1 MFSQFT
7 QGMTGPQIYLL
18 FSLGIFVVFFVIVT
32 VFLILLKKQYVNYM
46 SDLPLDDSTLNPNQP
61 LTL

>member
-7 QGMTGPQIYLL
+7 QNMTGPQIYLL
-18 FSLGIFVVFFVIVT
+18 FSLGIFVVFFIV
-32 VFLILLKKQYVNYM
+32 VAVLLLLLQKPHVNYM
-46 SDLPLDDSTLNPNQP
+46 SDLPLDDSTINPNKP